1 MDGGQPPSG
10 LRQPVGVGVGG
21 DVIFTRLCIFH
32 LQFSIQNK
40 QGTCVKMTSLA
51 AARWEGCR
59 KYSFGVMLIDGEP
72 TAVDREVTFLQA
84 ALFSLGTYAIYIYI

>member
-1 MDGGQPPSG
+1 M
-10 LRQPVGVGVGG
+10 
-21 DVIFTRLCIFH
+21 
-32 LQFSIQNK
+32 
-40 QGTCVKMTSLA
+40 KMTSLA

-72 TAVDREVTFLQA
+72 TAVDREVIFLQA